1 MRNGTDLPLAMQLLE
16 VAERPVTPKD
26 AALVPAEWT
35 QGTQVDRTLDCL
47 RTEGLICY
55 VRPVQTTTPGQAS
68 PMVSLTPLGAR
79 TLAAMRAQIISGGSA
94 TRR

>member
-1 MRNGTDLPLAMQLLE
+1 MRNGTDLSLAMQLWKWPN
-16 VAERPVTPKD
+16 ARSTPKG
-26 AALVPAEWT
+26 AALAPAEWT
-35 QGTQVDRTLDCL
+35 QDTQVDRTLDCL

-79 TLAAMRAQIISGGSA
+79 TLAAMRAQIISRGSA